1 MSRQTTST
9 KGLKKPKS
17 PRGVPPGVAL
27 SNVLRECMARL
38 RPARGRHLDYLR
50 SCWFGCLE
58 LAESLIAHKSSD
70 PADEDV
76 RRAHVFEL
84 AQDFFTKHALGF
96 SEFIELA
103 TQLRVGRRKHER
115 LQACF

>member
-1 MSRQTTST
+1 MNPS
-9 KGLKKPKS
+9 KPLKKPKS
-17 PRGVPPGVAL
+17 PKGVPPGAAL
-27 SNVLRECMARL
+27 SDVLGECMARL

-84 AQDFFTKHALGF
+84 AWHFFAKHTLDFH
-96 SEFIELA
+96 EFVELA
-103 TQLRVGRRKHER
+103 GFLGRGRK
-115 LQACF
+115 A